1 MPMPRPWVRKSGRLR
16 CRGVF
21 YKPMKVSK
29 TIRIDADVL
38 AWLQRPGKGYQKRL
52 NAVLREAMLK
62 EHEREE

>member
-1 MPMPRPWVRKSGRLR
+1 MADCGA
-16 CRGVF
+16 GAF

-38 AWLQRPGKGYQKRL
+38 AGFSGGQGYQKRL

-62 EHEREE
+62 EHEHEHEE

>member
-1 MPMPRPWVRKSGRLR
+1 MPMPRPWVRKVADCGA
-16 CRGVF
+16 GAF

-52 NAVLREAMLK
+52 NAVLREAC
-62 EHEREE
+62 